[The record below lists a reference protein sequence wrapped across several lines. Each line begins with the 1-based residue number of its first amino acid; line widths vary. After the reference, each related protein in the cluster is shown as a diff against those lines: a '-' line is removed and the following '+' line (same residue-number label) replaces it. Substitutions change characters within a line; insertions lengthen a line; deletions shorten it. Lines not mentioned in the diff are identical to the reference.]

1 MATKLEFLVAI
12 GKMLV
17 ALATVSVAI
26 SSPGISS
33 YGCTWEVW
41 RALKKLEFPH
51 ASITRYTHAKHGQIL
66 KFHTLVT
73 CLSRNCMLNKYYRC
87 MLNVSWTEN
96 NSSHEILALV
106 TCRCR
111 TFVLVPMRKRLS
123 VLWTHDRK
131 WPSKDFQCWSLKWRG
146 TAINM
151 WIVSRIGKDGLKN
164 RMPER
169 LRDLEQS
176 MISRH
181 AVRVSRMAPNP

>member
-1 MATKLEFLVAI
+1 MD
-12 GKMLV
+12 
-17 ALATVSVAI
+17 AL
-26 SSPGISS
+26 G
-33 YGCTWEVW
+33 EVW

-51 ASITRYTHAKHGQIL
+51 ASITRYTHAKHGQFL

-131 WPSKDFQCWSLKWRG
+131 WPSKDFQW
-146 TAINM
+146 
-151 WIVSRIGKDGLKN
+151 SRIGKDGLKN
-164 RMPER
+164 RMRER
-169 LRDLEQS
+169 LRERLRELEQS
-176 MISRH
+176 TISRH